1 MWVGLNL
8 NLVLWLMMMRG
19 RKVSDDSYF
28 RMFVMM
34 IKMMLD
40 ELMKKRLMSRVSVTV
55 ADWLYICVYAQKH
68 TSVMFECTYTYVFL

>member
-1 MWVGLNL
+1 
-8 NLVLWLMMMRG
+8 MMMRG

-55 ADWLYICVYAQKH
+55 AD
-68 TSVMFECTYTYVFL
+68 